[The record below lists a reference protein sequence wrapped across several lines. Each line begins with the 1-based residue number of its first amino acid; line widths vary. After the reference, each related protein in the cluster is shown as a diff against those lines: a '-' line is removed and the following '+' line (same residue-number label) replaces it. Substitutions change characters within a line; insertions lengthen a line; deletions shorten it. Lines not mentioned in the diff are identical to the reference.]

1 MALPLSKLP
10 IELLRELR
18 RYRWAA
24 VGLFALVSFAVLA
37 VAFLYPYQYRSEVV
51 IFVDDSNIIRPL
63 MEGSA
68 EITGISDQASSAREL
83 LWSRRVLE
91 KVVEDERIFG
101 SDVGDM
107 SMERREALYSRLRN
121 NINVSPQG
129 KSYMTIRYQGEDP
142 RESYLI
148 AQRLGQLFLE
158 ETNRRKR
165 AESRNAY
172 DFIDKQVKSYERQIK
187 QTEQELKEF
196 RSRNLDGTEQ
206 DVNQRIS
213 QIRRNIESAELELEE
228 AQARE
233 RSLEAQLT
241 ALPQQGS
248 GGGSIA
254 ARPGED
260 TLTKRIENLEE
271 RLDEL
276 RLTYHDSY
284 PDVVSLENQIAELK
298 ERRRNRGSLPAEPM
312 EPIDSGQAG
321 FNPVQQE
328 LQTALSKAR
337 TEQESLKTRINSLQ
351 RRLGNEEQRMERIQ
365 ANRTELAE
373 LTRDLQV
380 NEEIFNDLLKR
391 RERARVSMHLDIE
404 GQGLSY
410 QVHEQARFPMNPTG
424 LEFQTFA
431 SVGWILGLLAP
442 FGLLA
447 GLLQIDPRVRSVEQI
462 QQDLDIPLLGSVPPV
477 KTPYERRREKRG
489 YFGIALAVI
498 VVGAG
503 YAGVVFLQATG
514 VLA

>member
-10 IELLRELR
+10 FELLRELR

-24 VGLFALVSFAVLA
+24 VGLFAVVSFAVLA
-37 VAFLYPYQYRSEVV
+37 VGFLYPYQYRSDVV

-101 SDVGDM
+101 SDAADM
-107 SMERREALYSRLRN
+107 SMERREAMFSRMRN
-121 NINVSPQG
+121 NIDVRPQG
-129 KSYMTIRYQGEDP
+129 QSYFSIRYEGEDP
-142 RESYLI
+142 REAYLI
-148 AQRLGQLFLE
+148 VQRLGQLFLE

-165 AESRNAY
+165 EESRNAY
-172 DFIDKQVKSYERQIK
+172 EFIDKQVKSYERQITR
-187 QTEQELKEF
+187 TEQELKEF

-206 DVNQRIS
+206 DVNQRLS

-233 RSLEAQLT
+233 RSLEAQLA
-241 ALPQQGS
+241 ALPRQRAS
-248 GGGSIA
+248 GGGSQ
-254 ARPGED
+254 GED
-260 TLTKRIENLEE
+260 TLTRRINNLEE

-284 PDVVSLENQIAELK
+284 PDVISLENQIAELK
-298 ERRRNRGSLPAEPM
+298 ERRRNRANLPAEPM
-312 EPIDSGQAG
+312 EPIDAQDMA
-321 FNPVQQE
+321 FNPVYQE
-328 LQTALSKAR
+328 LQAELSRAR
-337 TEQESLKTRINSLQ
+337 TQQESLQTRISSLQ

-410 QVHEQARFPMNPTG
+410 QVHEQARFPLNPSG

-431 SVGWILGLLAP
+431 SVGWLLGLLAP

-462 QQDLDIPLLGSVPPV
+462 QQDLEIPLLGSIPPV

-489 YFGIALAVI
+489 YFGIALAIIVI
-498 VVGAG
+498 GAG
-503 YAGVVFLQATG
+503 YASVVFLQATG